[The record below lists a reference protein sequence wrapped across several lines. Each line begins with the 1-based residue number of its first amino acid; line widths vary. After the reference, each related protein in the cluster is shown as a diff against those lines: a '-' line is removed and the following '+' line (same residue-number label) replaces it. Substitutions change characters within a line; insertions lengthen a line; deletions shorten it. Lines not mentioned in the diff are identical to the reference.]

1 MDIGGLETVV
11 ANSAYVSARGSV
23 DGAAA
28 AAMRDK
34 KMRAKLKLPHI
45 RDCEHMKATVDAAF
59 ESMCVNQPIGKR
71 LFQQYLESDATYK
84 DAGELWKD
92 IEDFTIC
99 QETNRVQKAQ
109 KIVNKYYESASKNF
123 CSFLEEKTVTR
134 VKEDFKN
141 VSGNLFKESEQQLLK
156 HLEKA
161 VGGFKNSMYFLRY
174 VQFKSLEGQ
183 PVDEDWFM
191 DFRVLGKGGFGEVF
205 ACQAKATGKMYANK
219 KLDKKRL
226 KKRKGY
232 EGAIVEKRILAKVH
246 SRFIVSLAYA
256 FQTKN
261 ELCLVMTIMNGGDL
275 RFHMYNVDEKNPGFD
290 EKRACFYTAQVICGL
305 EHLHQHR
312 IVYRDLKPE
321 NVLLDDAGHV
331 RLSDLGLAVEL
342 PPGKDKTSG
351 YAGTPGF
358 MAPELLQKKEY
369 DYTVD
374 YFTLGVTLY
383 EMIAAK
389 GPFRVRGEK
398 VENDEVARRILNDPV
413 SYTPKF
419 SKECKDICEGLMD
432 KDPVKRLGFK
442 NNDCTE
448 LKNQPFFKEI
458 NWGRLEAGMLPPPF
472 VPDPKAVYAKDID
485 DVGAFSTIKG
495 MVMDNKDTEFFSDFA
510 SGNVPIPWQEE
521 MIETGV
527 FGELNIWG
535 ENGKLP
541 CDLDPNF
548 VETKEDQYWK
558 ESTTDGSVITTS
570 TIYEN
575 LWMSCASDS
584 TGIYNCRD
592 FPSLFA
598 LPVYTVWKDKNEENM
613 NALVEAFA
621 FFLGFLGWLMVG
633 VALPNRYWKVST
645 VDGNVITTSTIYEN
659 LWMSC
664 ATDSTGVHNCR
675 DFPSLLALNGLC
687 TMIAVS
693 WYAANI
699 TQQFFDEFYPGTKP
713 YQYQPSS
720 RGHVLS
726 TVAASQSVPSNYGRN
741 AYV

>member
-11 ANSAYVSARGSV
+11 ANSAYVSARGSM

-28 AAMRDK
+28 ATMRDK
-34 KMRAKLKLPHI
+34 KMRARLNLPHI
-45 RDCEHMKATVDAAF
+45 RDCQAMKSTIDTTF
-59 ESMCVNQPIGKR
+59 DSICIKQPIGKR
-71 LFQQYLESDATYK
+71 LFQQFLNSDAAHK
-84 DAGELWKD
+84 NVGELWKD
-92 IEDFTIC
+92 IEDYNVC
-99 QETNRVQKAQ
+99 QEKERGQKAQ
-109 KIVNKYYESASKNF
+109 KLVNKYYESSSKSF
-123 CSFLEEKTVTR
+123 CSFLEEKAVAR
-134 VKEDFKN
+134 VKEDLKN
-141 VSGNLFKESEQQLLK
+141 ARSDLFKESEVQVLK
-156 HLEKA
+156 HLEKTSVA
-161 VGGFKNSMYFLRY
+161 SYKNSMYFLRF
-174 VQFKSLEGQ
+174 VQFKWLESQ
-183 PVDEDWFM
+183 PIDEEWFM

-256 FQTKN
+256 FQTKTD
-261 ELCLVMTIMNGGDL
+261 LCLVMTIMNGGDL

-290 EKRACFYTAQVICGL
+290 EKRACFYTAQIICGL

-358 MAPELLQKKEY
+358 MAPELLEKKEY

-398 VENDEVARRILNDPV
+398 VENTEVARRILNDAV

-419 SKECKDICEGLMD
+419 TKECKDLCEGLME
-432 KDPVKRLGFK
+432 KDPAKRLGFS
-442 NNDCTE
+442 NNTCDV
-448 LKNQPFFKEI
+448 LKSQAFFKEI
-458 NWGRLEAGMLPPPF
+458 TWGRLEAGMLPPPF
-472 VPDPKAVYAKDID
+472 VPDPKMVYAKDID

-495 MVMDNKDTEFFSDFA
+495 VVLDNKDTEFYADFA
-510 SGNVPIPWQEE
+510 SGKIPIPWQEE

-541 CDLDPNF
+541 NDLDPN
-548 VETKEDQYWK
+548 Y
-558 ESTTDGSVITTS
+558 
-570 TIYEN
+570 
-575 LWMSCASDS
+575 
-584 TGIYNCRD
+584 
-592 FPSLFA
+592 
-598 LPVYTVWKDKNEENM
+598 
-613 NALVEAFA
+613 VEAK
-621 FFLGFLGWLMVG
+621 GGG
-633 VALPNRYWKVST
+633 
-645 VDGNVITTSTIYEN
+645 
-659 LWMSC
+659 C
-664 ATDSTGVHNCR
+664 AI
-675 DFPSLLALNGLC
+675 L
-687 TMIAVS
+687 
-693 WYAANI
+693 
-699 TQQFFDEFYPGTKP
+699 
-713 YQYQPSS
+713 
-720 RGHVLS
+720 
-726 TVAASQSVPSNYGRN
+726 
-741 AYV
+741 

>member
-28 AAMRDK
+28 ASMRDK
-34 KMRAKLKLPHI
+34 KMRARLKLPHI
-45 RDCEHMKATVDAAF
+45 RDCEHMKTSIDTTF
-59 ESMCVNQPIGKR
+59 DSMCIKQPIGKR
-71 LFQQYLESDATYK
+71 LFQQFLESDATHK
-84 DAGELWKD
+84 NAGELWKD
-92 IEDFTIC
+92 IEDYNIS
-99 QETNRVQKAQ
+99 QEKERAQKAQ
-109 KIVNKYYESASKNF
+109 RIVNKYYKSASKNF
-123 CSFLEEKTVTR
+123 CSFLEEKAVTR
-134 VKEDFKN
+134 VVEDFKN
-141 VSGNLFKESEQQLLK
+141 VRGDLFKESEQQLLK
-156 HLEKA
+156 HLEKNA
-161 VGGFKNSMYFLRY
+161 KDGFKNSMYFLRF
-174 VQFKSLEGQ
+174 VQFKWLESQ
-183 PVDEDWFM
+183 PFDEEWFM

-205 ACQAKATGKMYANK
+205 ACQSKATGKMYANK

-256 FQTKN
+256 FQTKTD
-261 ELCLVMTIMNGGDL
+261 LCLVMTIMNGGDL
-275 RFHMYNVDEKNPGFD
+275 RFHMYNVDEKNPGFN
-290 EKRACFYTAQVICGL
+290 EPRACFYTAQVICGL

-342 PPGKDKTSG
+342 PPGQDKTTG

-358 MAPELLQKKEY
+358 MAPELLQKKMY

-413 SYTPKF
+413 SYTPAF
-419 SKECKDICEGLMD
+419 SKDCKAICEGLMN
-432 KDPVKRLGFK
+432 KDPEKRLGFK
-442 NNDCTE
+442 DGYCDE

-472 VPDPKAVYAKDID
+472 VPSPTMVYAKDID

-495 MVMDNKDTEFFSDFA
+495 VVLDNKDTEFYHDFA

-521 MIETGV
+521 LIETGV
-527 FGELNIWG
+527 FGEMNVWG

-541 CDLDPNF
+541 NDLDPN
-548 VETKEDQYWK
+548 Y
-558 ESTTDGSVITTS
+558 
-570 TIYEN
+570 
-575 LWMSCASDS
+575 
-584 TGIYNCRD
+584 
-592 FPSLFA
+592 
-598 LPVYTVWKDKNEENM
+598 
-613 NALVEAFA
+613 VEAK
-621 FFLGFLGWLMVG
+621 GGGCV
-633 VALPNRYWKVST
+633 
-645 VDGNVITTSTIYEN
+645 
-659 LWMSC
+659 
-664 ATDSTGVHNCR
+664 
-675 DFPSLLALNGLC
+675 LL
-687 TMIAVS
+687 
-693 WYAANI
+693 
-699 TQQFFDEFYPGTKP
+699 
-713 YQYQPSS
+713 
-720 RGHVLS
+720 
-726 TVAASQSVPSNYGRN
+726 
-741 AYV
+741 